1 MNALKI
7 IDIKLN
13 CIYDQTKKKL
23 EKSSFL
29 LKCERK
35 NLSLSFCDTINR
47 FLSIFTRH
55 STILMPTTMRRLSG
69 GNEVKQEKDLN
80 KDSELRQMPNERCD
94 IKFFSPLSFSSRHVY
109 LSCCILSHKLTY
121 HFRSKMLV

>member
-1 MNALKI
+1 MTE
-7 IDIKLN
+7 
-13 CIYDQTKKKL
+13 QKKL

-35 NLSLSFCDTINR
+35 YLSLSFCDTINR

-80 KDSELRQMPNERCD
+80 KDSELRQMPNERYD